1 MYVIVSNVSRRSNKS
16 KGRTLFMRTAIVM
29 GMLASLSAI
38 AAGSADD
45 VVAKM
50 GANEIKRSE
59 LDKMLSDA
67 VQANGPETPPS
78 AQAIDQ
84 ALRAELIRRALLEE
98 AKRAAWDKRPE
109 VQQQI
114 ERAREQVIVTSFIN
128 QQARPASSYPSQL
141 EIQAAYDA
149 NKALFMQPP
158 KIRLMQ
164 IFLPPATDSAEKAE
178 YLWKRAN
185 ERGADFAELA
195 RKYSK
200 HAASAAKG
208 GDMGWLQEDLLVPE
222 IRLVTQKLAV
232 GEIAKP
238 IKAADGWHILKVVER
253 KSAAQKTLA
262 EVRDSLVQSM
272 RLKKAQ
278 ENEQQYLNQLVV
290 KTPITVNEIAP
301 SSLAGSSK

>member
-1 MYVIVSNVSRRSNKS
+1 M
-16 KGRTLFMRTAIVM
+16 FMRMAVVM
-29 GMLASLSAI
+29 GMLASLSAM
-38 AAGSADD
+38 AAGSAED

-59 LDKMLSDA
+59 LDQMLKDA
-67 VQANGPETPPS
+67 VQANGTEIHPS
-78 AQAIDQ
+78 VKAMDN
-84 ALRAELIRRALLEE
+84 ALRAELIRRALLAE
-98 AKRAAWDKRPE
+98 AKGATWDKRPE

-128 QQARPASSYPSQL
+128 QQVRPAPGYPSQQ
-141 EIQAAYDA
+141 EIQTAYDA

-158 KIRLMQ
+158 QVRLLQ
-164 IFLPPATDSAEKAE
+164 IFLPSATYSAEKAE
-178 YLWKRAN
+178 DLWKRAN
-185 ERGADFAELA
+185 EKGADFAELA

-200 HAASAAKG
+200 HAEGAAKG
-208 GDMGWLQEDLLVPE
+208 GDMGWLQQDLLVPE
-222 IRLVTQKLAV
+222 IRLATQKLAV

-238 IKAADGWHILKVVER
+238 IKAADGWHILKVAER
-253 KSAAQKTLA
+253 KSAIQKTLA

-290 KTPITVNEIAP
+290 KTPITVDEIAL
-301 SSLAGSSK
+301 SSLAGSSNK